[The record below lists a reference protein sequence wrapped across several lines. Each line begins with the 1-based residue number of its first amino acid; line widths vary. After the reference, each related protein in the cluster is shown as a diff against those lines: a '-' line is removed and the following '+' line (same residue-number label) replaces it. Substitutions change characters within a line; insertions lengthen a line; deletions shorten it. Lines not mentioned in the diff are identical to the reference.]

1 MVRVLPIHFG
11 VVLGCQGCG
20 WKKNTFK
27 VPKSFLRCRQLG
39 LVVCPFCWATPR
51 CPPAHAERTFL
62 MWGRGVIT
70 MQPHL
75 DALKTFLNVKGLGTP
90 ETTCIQISLATIFIH
105 QNAFDSDLV
114 KQVPIMRTILG
125 GYTADDYRSCSESWE
140 CSLEKAKSNLDK
152 RLAEERLLLGMVL
165 QSFSEEIPD
174 ANLTGSAKQLISD
187 AAAAY
192 TEMTPWFA
200 EHKDHWF

>member
-1 MVRVLPIHFG
+1 MQAARAGGLSLLLGNTTLPPCSRRAHFFNVRKG
-11 VVLGCQGCG
+11 TAVV
-20 WKKNTFK
+20 
-27 VPKSFLRCRQLG
+27 
-39 LVVCPFCWATPR
+39 
-51 CPPAHAERTFL
+51 RT
-62 MWGRGVIT
+62 GDGEVIT

-192 TEMTPWFA
+192 TEMTA
-200 EHKDHWF
+200 